1 MLNIICSWAKI
12 QQIIFSSVQKALT
25 DWKIIDVFMTQL
37 KNNPVIEFSG
47 WFF

>member
-1 MLNIICSWAKI
+1 MLNICSWAKI
-12 QQIIFSSVQKALT
+12 QQIIFSSVQKAFT